1 MTHWYTADLHFGHEN
16 VIRFCKRPFSTAAEM
31 DATII
36 ANLCEL
42 VGPEDDLWI
51 LGDFA
56 WGKRSNDAEWL
67 QGIFEQ
73 LPGRRRHL
81 IIGNHD
87 LEATQALPWDS
98 VRHLKELRDGP
109 QNQLHTLCH
118 YPMIT
123 WNHARRHALQ
133 MFGHVHENWKGS
145 RNSVN
150 VGVDVWNFKPVRFED
165 VERRAREL
173 PVNAHWGDVEPRTRP
188 ESM

>member
-16 VIRFCKRPFSTAAEM
+16 IIRFCKRPFSTAAKM
-31 DATII
+31 DAKII
-36 ANLCEL
+36 ANLWEC

-56 WGKRSNDAEWL
+56 WGKKSNDTEWL
-67 QGIFEQ
+67 QDIFGQ
-73 LPGRRRHL
+73 LPGQRRHL

-98 VRHLKELRDGP
+98 VQHLKELRDGP

-118 YPMIT
+118 YPMVT
-123 WNHARRHALQ
+123 WNHARRNALQ
-133 MFGHVHENWKGS
+133 MFGHVHDNWKGS

-150 VGVDVWNFKPVRFED
+150 VGVDVWKFRPVRFED
-165 VERRAREL
+165 VERRAQKL
-173 PVNAHWGDVEPRTRP
+173 PVNKHWGEVEPQS
-188 ESM
+188 ES